1 MNAGLHP
8 IRVLQQWWWFVSLLV
23 IALPVAAAP
32 TGDEW
37 QSLFD
42 GKSLAGW
49 VQSGFEG
56 EGAVKVVHPF
66 RDGRGAIVIEP
77 GTTLSG
83 VTWTKGSRLPRV
95 NYEITLE
102 AMRLAG
108 GDFFCG
114 LTFPVGPSAC
124 TLVVGGWDGG
134 VVGLSSVDRVDASGN
149 ETSREMEFAD
159 QRWYRIRV
167 RVTDERVEA
176 WIDGDRKIDLV
187 TRGRVIG
194 LRPGDIQRSL
204 PLGIASYMTR
214 AAVRDI
220 RLRRL

>member
-1 MNAGLHP
+1 MNAYRHP
-8 IRVLQQWWWFVSLLV
+8 TRLRCRLVALVVS
-23 IALPVAAAP
+23 ALSVGAAP
-32 TGDEW
+32 PANEW

-49 VQSGFEG
+49 AQSGFEG
-56 EGAVKVVHPF
+56 EGTVKVVNPF
-66 RDGRGAIVIEP
+66 RDSRGAMVLEP
-77 GTTLSG
+77 GVTLSG
-83 VTWTKGSRLPRV
+83 VTWTRGAGLPRM

-114 LTFPVGPSAC
+114 LTFPVGATAC
-124 TLVVGGWDGG
+124 TLVVGGWGG
-134 VVGLSSVDRVDASGN
+134 GIVGLSNVDRVDASGN
-149 ETSREMEFAD
+149 ETSRAMEFAD

-167 RVTDERVEA
+167 RVTEDRIEA
-176 WIDGDRKIDLV
+176 WIDDDRKVDLA
-187 TRGRVIG
+187 TKGRVIG
-194 LRPGDIQRSL
+194 LRPGDIQKSL